1 MKALPA
7 QNGTHIQRHT
17 SAPRLE
23 EFVLKRTGQRPLRF
37 HGARIGF
44 GTTKRHASPEW
55 TNVAIY
61 KTAAGRY
68 IADIEHGRAY
78 PAMSEISETLAAEC
92 VDELI
97 AATCGLDLATRV
109 ACALALQ
116 NALAE
121 DGFESVA

>member
-1 MKALPA
+1 MNALPA
-7 QNGTHIQRHT
+7 QNGTQVQQRT
-17 SAPRLE
+17 SAPRFE

-37 HGARIGF
+37 QGTRIGF

-97 AATCGLDLATRV
+97 AATRGLDLAARG
-109 ACALALQ
+109 ACTLALQ
-116 NALAE
+116 NALAGE
-121 DGFESVA
+121 CESVA